1 LLDVPW
7 VAPALSP
14 ENAAAVCAA
23 VMVVAAVK
31 VSPLNVRVCPAVS
44 PATLNT
50 TLSTSVAGVVAVTPA
65 TGATEADSLTETLV
79 VSKPPLTV
87 TAPMFVVTLDAA
99 WVAFTLTLTV
109 DPPLMESAPPVRF
122 SPPAPVPLR
131 FCVTVTTPV
140 GLVTPP
146 MTTVPLVPVPFA
158 VVLRAISVPPSM
170 VDATVLWAVSIAVTA
185 PVAPLSATPPAVTT
199 VWVEPPTRLTLPA
212 VSTIVTAWPGPAL
225 RKSAP
230 AERLTFT
237 DVNPVNP
244 VDVSN
249 GVASEV
255 PTAPAD

>member
-1 LLDVPW
+1 MLDVPW

-23 VMVVAAVK
+23 VIVVAAVK
-31 VSPLNVRVCPAVS
+31 VNPLKVSVWVGVS
-44 PATLNT
+44 PANT
-50 TLSTSVAGVVAVTPA
+50 TLSTSVAAGVAVTPA
-65 TGATEADSLTETLV
+65 AGATAADSLTETLV

-87 TAPMFVVTLDAA
+87 IAPMFVVMLGAD
-99 WVAFTLTLTV
+99 WVALTLTFTV
-109 DPPLMESAPPVRF
+109 EPPLTESAPPVRL

-146 MTTVPLVPVPFA
+146 ITTVPLVPVPEA

-170 VDATVLWAVSIAVTA
+170 VDATVPWAVSIAVTA

-199 VWVEPPTRLTLPA
+199 VWVDPPTRLTLPA
-212 VSTIVTAWPGPAL
+212 VSTTVTAWPAPAL

-230 AERLTFT
+230 AERLTLT

-249 GVASEV
+249 GVASDV